1 MDEDIVESIKEAS
14 NVPFSWRLND
24 REITGLYRE
33 YEKAISN
40 TNGDTTQ
47 VRISAIQLILLL
59 RLYVD
64 NFS

>member
-1 MDEDIVESIKEAS
+1 MNEDVIEGIKEAS
-14 NVPFSWRLND
+14 NVPMSWQLSD
-24 REITGLYRE
+24 REIVGLYHE

-47 VRISAIQLILLL
+47 VRISARQLILFL